1 MPLTD
6 IRHVR
11 DLFLGAKSHNMIKS
25 LERCSYMEDSTT
37 TMNDYY
43 NGIIGKLE
51 VETHEAQ
58 SFSENHELPVHQ
70 VLNARQS
77 VQGVSLDEEMTNL
90 VKYQHVYDAAV
101 RVITVMDEALDMV
114 ILKMGVVGR

>member
-1 MPLTD
+1 MLLTD
-6 IRHVR
+6 IIHVR
-11 DLFLGAKSHNMIKS
+11 DLFLGAKSHNVIKS
-25 LERCSYMEDSTT
+25 LERWSYMEDSTT
-37 TMNDYY
+37 TMTDYY
-43 NGIIGKLE
+43 NGIIGKLG

-58 SFSENHELPVHQ
+58 SFSENHELLVHQ

-90 VKYQHVYDAAV
+90 VKYQHAYDAAA

-114 ILKMGVVGR
+114 ILKMGIVGR